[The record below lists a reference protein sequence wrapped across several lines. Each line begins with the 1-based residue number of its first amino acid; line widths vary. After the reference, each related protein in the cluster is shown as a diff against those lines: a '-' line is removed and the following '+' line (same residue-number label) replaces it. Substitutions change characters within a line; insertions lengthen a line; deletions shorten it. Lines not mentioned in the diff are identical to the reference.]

1 MRIRLP
7 ILVIAL
13 LIGLLTLPSIVSGA
27 KSYSAD
33 RFDVDVAVQDDGSL
47 LVTETVIFRFSG
59 GPFTYVFRD
68 LPTDHTDGV
77 TIVSASMDGQAL
89 PPGKNAGQVEIRG
102 RNPIKVRWHFAPTL
116 DSSHTFVLVYRALG
130 VIRMNPDADL
140 LAWQALPDDY
150 DYPIAS
156 STITVTYPKA
166 IQRIAAPRVRAG
178 DASVETSAG
187 QVRFVT
193 QNLKPKSPFVLELSF
208 APGSLVTQPP
218 QWQARAAAANRVA
231 PTLGLFTAAL
241 TLLGL
246 GAVAVYLRRFS
257 RPVSS
262 TASVVRPTTPPSRL
276 PPAIAGVIGSSAAAA
291 SGWNQALAAL
301 FDLAARGA
309 LRFEEASDKKW
320 YRQHDFI
327 LQRQDQLAG
336 LRPHEQAALDVVFN
350 DKGRMLTSVRLSDL
364 QNRLTSRLGEFNK
377 AIEQEMQDMGLLDP
391 ARRQVKQALTVAG
404 LALLGLLVVG
414 LGLCI
419 LIGATTGLW
428 PVLLPLIAVFIV
440 DMALFIA
447 AGAFS
452 PLSEAGLAE
461 HAQWKAFREH
471 LQEVI
476 KGREPFSVQNTSLL
490 FEPNLPFAA
499 GLGLLDRWVKFFQKE
514 GTLIVPTWFSS
525 LSRSGDGSEIA
536 IFATMMHSA
545 GSVGGDASGA
555 GAGAGAGAA
564 GGGASGAG

>member
-7 ILVIAL
+7 IFVIAT
-13 LIGLLTLPSIVSGA
+13 LIGLLTLPSMVSGA

-77 TIVSASMDGQAL
+77 TVVSAAMDGQTL
-89 PPGKNAGQVEIRG
+89 PPGKDAGQVEIRG
-102 RNPIKVRWHFAPTL
+102 RNPIKVRWHFAPTS

-130 VIRMNPDADL
+130 VIRMNPDGDL

-166 IQRIAAPRVRAG
+166 VQRIAAPRLRAG
-178 DASVETSAG
+178 DASVETNAG
-187 QVRFVT
+187 QVRFVA

-218 QWQARAAAANRVA
+218 QWQARAAEASRVA
-231 PTLGLFTAAL
+231 PALGLFTAAL

-246 GAVAVYLRRFS
+246 GGVAAYLRRYS
-257 RPVSS
+257 RPASS

-291 SGWNQALAAL
+291 PGWNQALAAL

-309 LRFEEASDKKW
+309 LRIEEAPDKKW
-320 YRQHDFI
+320 YRQQDFV
-327 LQRQDQLAG
+327 LLRQDQPAG
-336 LRPHEQAALDVVFN
+336 LRPHEQAALDLVFN
-350 DKGRMLTSVRLSDL
+350 HKGQMLTSVKLSDL

-377 AIEQEMQDMGLLDP
+377 AIEQEMQDMGLFDL
-391 ARRQVKQALTVAG
+391 ARHQVKRSLNVAS
-404 LALLGLLVVG
+404 LALLGLLVVAIA
-414 LGLCI
+414 LCV
-419 LIGATTGLW
+419 LIGAMTGLW
-428 PVLLPLIAVFIV
+428 PILLPLVAVFIV

-461 HAQWKAFREH
+461 HHQWKAFREH
-471 LQEVI
+471 LQEVV
-476 KGREPFSVQNTSLL
+476 KGREPFSLQNTSLL
-490 FEPNLPFAA
+490 FEPNLPFVT
-499 GLGLLDRWVKFFQKE
+499 GLGLLEPWVKFFQKQ
-514 GTLIVPTWFSS
+514 GDLTPPAWFSTLAKAS
-525 LSRSGDGSEIA
+525 DGSEMV
-536 IFATMMHSA
+536 IFATLAHSA
-545 GSVGGDASGA
+545 SSAGAS